1 MAYLFDTVIR
11 YLLQMSVLAVP
22 AAVIFTC
29 FFPYRHK
36 ALTAMGLQSGISREI
51 GLAIFVMTIFGILA
65 VTLKPAMVWER
76 TPGVWGNVTLYID
89 RPNYMT
95 NVNLTP
101 FYMLR
106 IYKAFYGLGDVL
118 YIIVNFLGNMLV
130 FLPLG
135 FFPALLFRQ
144 ESWWRS
150 ALTGCCVSFFV
161 EWGQYFLLR
170 QSDVDDV
177 ILNTLGGLLGY
188 LLFCFIPKK
197 WKN

>member
-1 MAYLFDTVIR
+1 MA
-11 YLLQMSVLAVP
+11 VLAVP
-22 AAVIFTC
+22 AGAAALC
-29 FFPYRHK
+29 FLPGRRMR
-36 ALTAMGLQSGISREI
+36 LRQMGLRSGLLREAA
-51 GLAIFVMTIFGILA
+51 LVLFVMILFGILA
-65 VTLKPAMVWER
+65 VTLRPPMGWGSPLSGER
-76 TPGVWGNVTLYID
+76 VP
-89 RPNYMT
+89 P
-95 NVNLTP
+95 NLTP

-150 ALTGCCVSFFV
+150 ALTGCCVSVFV

-177 ILNTLGGLLGY
+177 ILNTLGALAGY
-188 LLFCFIPKK
+188 WLFLVLRRFFPDFVAQFRCQPIS
-197 WKN
+197 